1 MTWLSDLDFN
11 IFSDE
16 TLIILQDNLSHNW
29 MDFDEQGLPSIDSK
43 FPSCNFWP
51 LEQQCVSLVP
61 VLNYEL
67 WNIWTHLNYLPSVL
81 STSE

>member
-1 MTWLSDLDFN
+1 MTQLPDLDIN

-16 TLIILQDNLSHNW
+16 TLTVLQDNLFHNW
-29 MDFDEQGLPSIDSK
+29 TDFDEQGLPSIDSK

-51 LEQQCVSLVP
+51 LEKQHVNLVP

-67 WNIWTHLNYLPSVL
+67 
-81 STSE
+81 